1 MILGSRKA
9 SMGWRSWH
17 ERMSQTDMITI
28 VGAAMALIL
37 VARALP
43 GFGLPKRWL
52 GMMAALW
59 VALIVAV
66 AVIANH
72 YRI

>member
-1 MILGSRKA
+1 
-9 SMGWRSWH
+9 
-17 ERMSQTDMITI
+17 MITI

-43 GFGLPKRWL
+43 GFELPKRRL

-66 AVIANH
+66 AAIASH
-72 YRI
+72 YLI